1 MKEKIYKI
9 IEILFAVFS
18 FLALCC
24 ILIIVF
30 VINPKMLLLL
40 LIPVVTF
47 LICMYAEYKD
57 KMDTSAAIA
66 VINLAF
72 GIIFMAYMKIA
83 AKVILKYIGIM

>member
-1 MKEKIYKI
+1 MKDKVFKI
-9 IEILFAVFS
+9 IEIILTVFS
-18 FLALCC
+18 FLVLCC

-66 VINLAF
+66 VINITF
-72 GIIFMAYMKIA
+72 GIILIVYMKIA
-83 AKVILKYIGIM
+83 AKVILNYIGII